1 MRQLGRLLPF
11 WLLMLTWSGGLA
23 VRWFDKKRG
32 RVMGVMMV
40 TRSIVCSGPY
50 ALAYETAVHT
60 IGWRLTQQWAA
71 LSCLLMALP
80 VTLFV
85 FHRPEDVGCLP
96 DGARPEDRHT
106 DPEAAEARAEERRG
120 LISGTDEDE
129 DEEEAEEAPA
139 TPVAGS
145 DFTLR
150 EALRT
155 SALWLLMSRLRLPH
169 GEHHPEQPR

>member
-1 MRQLGRLLPF
+1 M
-11 WLLMLTWSGGLA
+11 
-23 VRWFDKKRG
+23 
-32 RVMGVMMV
+32 
-40 TRSIVCSGPY
+40 
-50 ALAYETAVHT
+50 HT

-129 DEEEAEEAPA
+129 DEDEEEVEEAQPA

-145 DFTLR
+145 DFTLG

-155 SALWLLMSRLRLPH
+155 SALWLLNLDTTIGWMFGAGVGFHMVSIIQSNHDDRSMGATAIDVAMHVYFP
-169 GEHHPEQPR
+169 